1 MYRSIIIIFI
11 VLWIIAPSGVSAF
24 ELKVLGVRGGV
35 SDNRNQDTFYQYEA
49 FLTAR
54 MPWDWRMASD
64 WRLGT
69 LLEANAGVL
78 HGDGESAFVGSAG
91 PGISITGYGDK
102 LEIPMGVN
110 LTVISEDTFG
120 DDDFGGPIQ
129 FTSHI
134 GLNINVTRRM
144 MIGYRL
150 QHMSNAGLYSS
161 NPGVNIHMLG
171 IGYRF

>member
-1 MYRSIIIIFI
+1 MI
-11 VLWIIAPSGVSAF
+11 VWINIPSGTLAF
-24 ELKVLGVRGGV
+24 DLKVLGVRGGV
-35 SDNRNQDTFYQYEA
+35 SDHRNQETFYQYEA
-49 FLTAR
+49 FLTAKL
-54 MPWDWRMASD
+54 PWAWQIASR

-69 LLEANAGVL
+69 LLEANVGVL
-78 HGDGESAFVGSAG
+78 RGDGESAFVGSAG
-91 PGISITGYGDK
+91 PGISISGLGDRID
-102 LEIPMGVN
+102 IPMGIN
-110 LTVISEDTFG
+110 LTVISKDNFG

-134 GLNINVTRRM
+134 GLNLNLTRRI

-161 NPGVNIHMLG
+161 NPGINIHMLG